1 MRCAQAAALRALA
14 QLHAAAAP
22 CDAPRL
28 LRGGAALGGAAA
40 GLASALAALPQPPPQ
55 PGWDEAAG
63 YPLSLVPRGARRPSA
78 LRRSAPRRAAAALA
92 LLCLAAWLRRR
103 AASGELRRWAEGAG
117 SALRGALR
125 EHVATPLRAVAD
137 ELFTTLRSRQAGL
150 VSEEALLRSRQSV
163 ERQLAAFAE
172 RHGGGDGAEGLSA
185 SERHLEALYHY
196 QEAASRRPLAS
207 LLSGDL
213 GWALLIQVAKAKA
226 DGEAAMRQ
234 LDQLLRANE
243 LTIALVAALPSI
255 LIAAL
260 GLRGGARLLAW
271 LGRRPESAEPPRARR
286 ELRRRFAD
294 AQRLLLAAAQA
305 GAEGEA
311 ARGAL
316 LFALDCCCYSG
327 AALLAPAAAG
337 ARGEAARAVQQALGR
352 GAGAREAG
360 AEWEALQTELRA
372 MADGEAAPGDRL
384 ARAELAGR
392 SLSVLS
398 PAPQ

>member
-1 MRCAQAAALRALA
+1 VRCAQAAALRALA

-28 LRGGAALGGAAA
+28 LRGEAELGCAAA

-55 PGWDEAAG
+55 PGWDEATG

-150 VSEEALLRSRQSV
+150 VSEEALLRSRESV

-172 RHGGGDGAEGLSA
+172 RHGGEGAEGLSA

-271 LGRRPESAEPPRARR
+271 LGRRPESAEPQRARR

-316 LFALDCCCYSG
+316 LFALDCCCSSG

-337 ARGEAARAVQQALGR
+337 ARGEAARALQQALGR

-372 MADGEAAPGDRL
+372 MADCEAAPGDRL

-392 SLSVLS
+392 SLSVLL